1 MPRVCLSG
9 RAAWVIAIAGVVL
22 AGCAG
27 APHPEAMVI
36 SSGESHTVID
46 HTLALDEVSGGQTTN
61 SSDKVTLG
69 NAEFQQALLVRLNTS
84 ELFRRVVVG
93 EPGDWRLHA
102 TIVSQELR
110 GGWPITEELTV
121 RYELTD
127 AANRTPLWADTVY
140 SNKDTGMNEDIVLL
154 ERARL
159 LTEAT
164 ARDNIAT
171 FLEHLQSWLA
181 QTHPG

>member
-9 RAAWVIAIAGVVL
+9 HAAWVFAIAGAVL
-22 AGCAG
+22 AGCAE
-27 APHPEAMVI
+27 APHPEAMAV
-36 SSGESHTVID
+36 SSGESHTAID

-61 SSDKVTLG
+61 SSDNVTLG
-69 NAEFQQALLVRLNTS
+69 NTEFQQALLASLNTS
-84 ELFRRVVVG
+84 GLFHRVVVG

-127 AANRTPLWADTVY
+127 AAGRTPLWADTVY
-140 SNKDTGMNEDIVLL
+140 SKKDTGMDEDIVLL
-154 ERARL
+154 VRARL
-159 LTEAT
+159 LIEAT

-171 FLEHLQSWLA
+171 FLEHLQRWLA
-181 QTHPG
+181 QTRPG